1 MAIQNRGESPIRS
14 FDNRNPAHSGA
25 KPERGPAQLAFGC
38 LLRQCVHHHTCV
50 PVGNSTLIHGR
61 KCPTNTTSWQ
71 FAGIAWALSS
81 RHGVLGHRDDALL
94 LHFEHSLVSG
104 LSEGVLW
111 LGGERSK
118 RHHVCVHDYPDVRRQ
133 YVRNAVV
140 MKVVLGWKLD
150 FQHRGFLVEGRGVR
164 GCRGLFSPIFNE
176 VLQFFLV
183 WFGKLLIP
191 ILGLIEAGG
200 WSGMV
205 ARIHQN
211 FPGQDSSHLWGP
223 MNFIQ
228 QQSYGCALGR
238 RWVRVGR
245 SHFHG
250 LLDDRFPGCAT
261 RAFCA

>member
-1 MAIQNRGESPIRS
+1 
-14 FDNRNPAHSGA
+14 
-25 KPERGPAQLAFGC
+25 
-38 LLRQCVHHHTCV
+38 
-50 PVGNSTLIHGR
+50 
-61 KCPTNTTSWQ
+61 
-71 FAGIAWALSS
+71 
-81 RHGVLGHRDDALL
+81 
-94 LHFEHSLVSG
+94 
-104 LSEGVLW
+104 
-111 LGGERSK
+111 
-118 RHHVCVHDYPDVRRQ
+118 
-133 YVRNAVV
+133 VV